1 MSRVGKLPIVIPPNV
16 NITLEDRKITV
27 KGPNGS
33 LDLVIPDG
41 VTVKLSENIITCEK
55 TEESISAREKFGLLR
70 ALLNNMVKGVRIK
83 FEKKTSNDR
92 SWL

>member
-1 MSRVGKLPIVIPPNV
+1 
-16 NITLEDRKITV
+16 
-27 KGPNGS
+27 
-33 LDLVIPDG
+33 

-83 FEKKTSNDR
+83 FEKKLQMIGVGYKAQVQNKQLTLNVGYSHPILFTIPEN
-92 SWL
+92 L